1 MNIIDR
7 GKLTL
12 LLESESLKLLSDK
25 LDNNFEKA
33 VNELFNIKGRVITSG
48 VGKSGHIARKAAST
62 FASTGTP
69 SFFVDPNEC
78 LHGDFGMITK
88 NDYLVL
94 YSKGGESR
102 EIIELVN
109 WSCRQN
115 IPYIAITN
123 DESSTLAKNAK
134 ITLLTH
140 VKEEACPLKLAPTVS
155 TTTSLALSDALAT
168 ALMEVRGFKAEDF
181 AIFHPGGSL
190 GRQLAKVKTIMHT
203 DNLPIINLETSL
215 YDALFKIIECKLG
228 IAIITDDN
236 NILKGIIVDGDLK
249 RLLVKDK
256 QIENILKTKVKDIMN
271 NNPKVIYQDTL
282 IGEALHL
289 MEGKITN
296 LVVVEDTKEGKKPI
310 GIVHIHDI
318 LKIKAF

>member
-1 MNIIDR
+1 MNIIER

-12 LLESESLKLLSDK
+12 LLESENLKLLSEK
-25 LDNNFEKA
+25 LDNNFENA

-88 NDYLVL
+88 DDYLVL

-123 DESSTLAKNAK
+123 DESSTLAKNSK
-134 ITLLTH
+134 IT
-140 VKEEACPLKLAPTVS
+140 
-155 TTTSLALSDALAT
+155 TTASLALSDALAT
-168 ALMEVRGFKAEDF
+168 ALMELRGFRAEDF

-228 IAIITDDN
+228 IAIITDEN

-296 LVVVEDTKEGKKPI
+296 LVVVEDSKDGKKPI

>member
-12 LLESESLKLLSDK
+12 LLESENLKLLSEK

-123 DESSTLAKNAK
+123 DASSTLSKNAK

-155 TTTSLALSDALAT
+155 TTASLALSDALAT
-168 ALMEVRGFKAEDF
+168 ALMELRGFRAEDF

-256 QIENILKTKVKDIMN
+256 QIENILKIKVKDIMN
-271 NNPKVIYQDTL
+271 NNPKIIHQDTL

-296 LVVVEDTKEGKKPI
+296 LVVVEDTKDGKKPI

>member
-1 MNIIDR
+1 MNIIER
-7 GKLTL
+7 GKFTL
-12 LLESESLKLLSDK
+12 LLESENLKSLSEN
-25 LDNNFEKA
+25 LDCNFENA
-33 VNELFNIKGRVITSG
+33 VNELFKIKGRVITSG
-48 VGKSGHIARKAAST
+48 VGKSGHIARKAAAT

-88 NDYLVL
+88 NDYLIL

-109 WSCRQN
+109 WLCRQN

-123 DESSTLAKNAK
+123 EKDSTLSKNAK

-155 TTTSLALSDALAT
+155 TTASLGISDALAT
-168 ALMEVRGFKAEDF
+168 ALMELRGFKAEDF

-190 GRQLAKVKTIMHT
+190 GRQLARVKSIMHKY
-203 DNLPIINLETSL
+203 NLPIINLSTTL

-236 NILKGIIVDGDLK
+236 NILIGKFIYII
-249 RLLVKDK
+249 
-256 QIENILKTKVKDIMN
+256 
-271 NNPKVIYQDTL
+271 Y
-282 IGEALHL
+282 
-289 MEGKITN
+289 
-296 LVVVEDTKEGKKPI
+296 
-310 GIVHIHDI
+310 
-318 LKIKAF
+318 

>member
-12 LLESESLKLLSDK
+12 LLESENLKLLSEK
-25 LDNNFEKA
+25 LDSNFENA

-88 NDYLVL
+88 DDYLVL

-123 DESSTLAKNAK
+123 DASSTLSKNAK

-155 TTTSLALSDALAT
+155 TTASLALSDALAT
-168 ALMEVRGFKAEDF
+168 ALMELRGFRAEDF

-256 QIENILKTKVKDIMN
+256 QIENILKTKVKYIMN

-296 LVVVEDTKEGKKPI
+296 LVVVEDCKDGKKPI